1 MSSDDAPP
9 LLFPELAR
17 PAAAPGPALPRGF
30 TRFGTATWN
39 YPGWRGLVYPAASPE
54 SMSSAERLALYAA
67 SGRFDT
73 VEADFTFYRPQTAR
87 EWRKVVV
94 TVNDHFRA
102 GAERLAPGGRLTAP
116 LTQLR
121 TAFGQQFDIRRQSV
135 FKVEVAATDDEG
147 KPVALQWGA
156 PSRPASPGG
165 KP

>member
-1 MSSDDAPP
+1 MFRGPS
-9 LLFPELAR
+9 
-17 PAAAPGPALPRGF
+17 PGAVVL
-30 TRFGTATWN
+30 
-39 YPGWRGLVYPAASPE
+39 S
-54 SMSSAERLALYAA
+54 LALLLAA
-67 SGRFDT
+67 CSDARDPITIADGT
-73 VEADFTFYRPQTAR
+73 IAVENQTAR